1 MRPKDEKW
9 KKDQSNAR
17 NRTKKKKSSECQS
30 VVAKQDFSNKS
41 TTKKAVFLRMKCA
54 LLGFFRIM
62 QVSNLSLGSIKHL
75 ITNII
80 IPQV

>member
-1 MRPKDEKW
+1 MRSG
-9 KKDQSNAR
+9 KKIKA
-17 NRTKKKKSSECQS
+17 TPEIGPKKKSSECQS

-54 LLGFFRIM
+54 CVGACVLGFFRIM

-80 IPQV
+80 IPQI